1 MIIGIIGVVLAVLV
15 VLWYIGTYNRLIKL
29 KKNVE
34 NSKSQIDVQIESRWD
49 ALSQLASLI
58 NKYDKYE
65 SETLKNIIESR
76 SRLSKGSEISAIKES
91 DTKYKEVFSGLVA
104 VSERYPELKSS
115 NNYKNTMDSIVKYED
130 NVRYARMTYNDIVTK
145 YNTAIETIPTNFVA
159 KFMGLEERDYFE
171 AQPNKFEIPE
181 Y

>member
-1 MIIGIIGVVLAVLV
+1 M
-15 VLWYIGTYNRLIKL
+15 
-29 KKNVE
+29 
-34 NSKSQIDVQIESRWD
+34 
-49 ALSQLASLI
+49 
-58 NKYDKYE
+58 
-65 SETLKNIIESR
+65 
-76 SRLSKGSEISAIKES
+76 SKGSEISDIKES